1 MTGKTR
7 RKPQSLK
14 QIFAVPALIGVL
26 SGIGLV
32 AALLDDGWWDIV
44 GGSSLGIAP
53 LIAIGYLLRRDSA
66 P

>member
-7 RKPQSLK
+7 RKPQSLSE
-14 QIFAVPALIGVL
+14 IFAVPALIGVL

-44 GGSSLGIAP
+44 GWASLAIAP
-53 LIAIGYLLRRDSA
+53 LIAIAYMLKRDRA
-66 P
+66 A